1 MRKFLRPFLDAYW
14 RFNAQDGW
22 AIASHIALSTL
33 TSLFPFLIFV
43 TAMAG
48 FVGSQS
54 LADEAAKLIFSAWP
68 AVVAKPIA
76 GEVHDVLAAP
86 RGGLLTIGA
95 VLALYFSSWAVEAAR
110 VGLNRAYGMVEA
122 RPWWLLRL
130 ESIAYVIV
138 AAIALLALAF
148 LVVLGPL
155 IWASVLSFVPAF
167 APLQVVVTVAR
178 IAIASLLMAASLFIA
193 HLWLPKGRRRV
204 IEIAPGIALT
214 FICGIAFGEVFGAYL
229 SEFARNYVSTYAGL
243 ASVMVALVFLYSMAA
258 IFVYGGELN
267 AAIMRARKEPRGL
280 ADSHRSVCIG
290 PLRHSRAMADTSQNL
305 PNLLQ
310 LAGGSVAKTD
320 RCRRFQSEGWRCLHS
335 GTRIPPPLSQL
346 EHVPASM
353 NRL

>member
-1 MRKFLRPFLDAYW
+1 LVSLARYESAPPGAIGLQKATRPYSSAGSQRQRMRRIFRLLLDAYW

-54 LADEAAKLIFSAWP
+54 LADEATKLVFSAWP
-68 AVVAKPIA
+68 PVVANPIA
-76 GEVHDVLAAP
+76 GEMQNVLTAP

-95 VLALYFSSWAVEAAR
+95 ALALYFSSGAIEAAR
-110 VGLNRAYGMVEA
+110 VGLNRAYGMVET
-122 RPWWLLRL
+122 RPWWVLRL

-155 IWASVLSFVPAF
+155 IWASVLSFAPGLR
-167 APLQVVVTVAR
+167 PLQAVVTFAR
-178 IAIASLLMAASLFIA
+178 LAIAALLMAISLFIA
-193 HLWLPKGRRRV
+193 HRWLPMGRRRV

-214 FICGIAFGEVFGAYL
+214 FICCIAFGEVFGAYL

-243 ASVMVALVFLYSMAA
+243 ASVMIALVFLYSMAA
-258 IFVYGGELN
+258 IFVYGGELS
-267 AAIMRARKEPRGL
+267 AAITRARKQPR
-280 ADSHRSVCIG
+280 
-290 PLRHSRAMADTSQNL
+290 
-305 PNLLQ
+305 
-310 LAGGSVAKTD
+310 
-320 RCRRFQSEGWRCLHS
+320 
-335 GTRIPPPLSQL
+335 
-346 EHVPASM
+346 
-353 NRL
+353 

>member
-1 MRKFLRPFLDAYW
+1 MRKIVRLFLDAYW

-54 LADEAAKLIFSAWP
+54 LADEVAKLVFSAWP
-68 AVVAKPIA
+68 PVVAQPIA
-76 GEVHDVLAAP
+76 SELHDVMAAP

-95 VLALYFSSWAVEAAR
+95 VLALYFSSGAIEAAR
-110 VGLNRAYGMVEA
+110 VGLNRAYCLVES

-130 ESIAYVIV
+130 ESTAYVVV

-155 IWASVLSFVPAF
+155 VWAGVLNFAPEL
-167 APLQVVVTVAR
+167 APLQIVVTVAR
-178 IAIASLLMAASLFIA
+178 LAIAALLMAISLFIA
-193 HLWLPKGRRRV
+193 HRWLPKGRRRV
-204 IEIAPGIALT
+204 IDIAPGIVLT
-214 FICGIAFGEVFGAYL
+214 FICCIVFGEVFGAYL

-243 ASVMVALVFLYSMAA
+243 ASVMVALVFLYSMAT

-267 AAIMRARKEPRGL
+267 AAIMRARKKPR
-280 ADSHRSVCIG
+280 
-290 PLRHSRAMADTSQNL
+290 
-305 PNLLQ
+305 
-310 LAGGSVAKTD
+310 
-320 RCRRFQSEGWRCLHS
+320 
-335 GTRIPPPLSQL
+335 
-346 EHVPASM
+346 
-353 NRL
+353 